1 MQHLLAAN
9 WHHAFHAIYNYSL
22 TLYGIKMCRRE
33 VDEASSLLNGK
44 ASHMVALSNTIL
56 ESKSC
61 DARLPML
68 DCDACTLPIQPFS
81 LACSMIEALAWER
94 GGGGGGG
101 GSGGLV
107 GASLSSRREAS
118 KKMKQGLHWSPG
130 GDSAYLAVWQRQS
143 ERPRPR

>member
-1 MQHLLAAN
+1 
-9 WHHAFHAIYNYSL
+9 
-22 TLYGIKMCRRE
+22 MCRRE

-101 GSGGLV
+101 GGGGVGGWSGQ
-107 GASLSSRREAS
+107 ASL
-118 KKMKQGLHWSPG
+118 QGEKL
-130 GDSAYLAVWQRQS
+130 QRK
-143 ERPRPR
+143 